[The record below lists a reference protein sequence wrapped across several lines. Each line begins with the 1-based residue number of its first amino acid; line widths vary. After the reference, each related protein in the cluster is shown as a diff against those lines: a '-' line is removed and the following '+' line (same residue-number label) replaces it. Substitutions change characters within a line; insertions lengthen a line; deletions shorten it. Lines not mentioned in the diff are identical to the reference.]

1 MPPYVP
7 ALERQICHLKISRY
21 VRSPIKLL
29 LLQNIINMGLSFRNA
44 CDLLAEIMLTWS
56 QANKNKVTFVN
67 R

>member
-7 ALERQICHLKISRY
+7 ALKRQICHLKISRY

-44 CDLLAEIMLTWS
+44 CDLLAEIIFTWS